1 MDPTTVRGPIM
12 AEALRNWSNFS
23 GETSAGSPPFWSNF
37 SGETSAG
44 PPPFGPDDLHP
55 STLVASTFLLVAVFL
70 VGTVGNTVIF
80 LSAFQSWG
88 KKLRTGFDLLIFD
101 LTVCDFLAC
110 AVVTPALGV
119 CLFRDPAP
127 HLAAPFCRAL
137 VFLSTAATFMSL
149 ATLVAIALHRLT
161 MVKSQAKR
169 PISWRGAVL
178 VLAGLWTIS
187 LTSAS
192 LVTLHGR
199 STWDLHAP
207 AGCLPFLGY
216 NHINNVMVCF
226 TAPVFCIS
234 FLIVCVSYGFIA
246 DAVRHQANRKAS
258 VAFSAKGV
266 PADGAVHPADEAAQ
280 FADGAVHLADGAVH
294 LANGAVHLA
303 DGATHAADGALLPA
317 DGTVNTADGAANPA
331 DGTVYYAD
339 GAVHALSRGSTPS
352 PQPNALSPRADP
364 AQGSPAGSLPVPV
377 VLEKES
383 KAMKLCFFMTVSV
396 LCCWGPLVICQ
407 LTEYLSG
414 PSADLFQ
421 VKVCSMALLLTNSSL
436 NPYIY
441 PRNSGK
447 LRVRITRF
455 LGSLYPYQRTTRLEA
470 LGDGD
475 LELNRN
481 KSSHQDAMGTGA
493 AAEPSRVDRAVGPSY
508 THGRSQR
515 TPCGARLAGRLRP
528 TWEISTDFKRSIS
541 KSRRDSYIV
550 PSESRVDGPTLV

>member
-1 MDPTTVRGPIM
+1 MDPEAAQTTVRGPLM
-12 AEALRNWSNFS
+12 PGALRNWSANAS
-23 GETSAGSPPFWSNF
+23 DDISSSSLPY
-37 SGETSAG
+37 
-44 PPPFGPDDLHP
+44 GPDDLHP

-101 LTVCDFLAC
+101 LTVCDFIAC
-110 AVVTPALGV
+110 AVVTPAFTV

-127 HLAAPFCRAL
+127 SLAKPFCN
-137 VFLSTAATFMSL
+137 VFVFFSTTCTFMSL
-149 ATLVAIALHRLT
+149 STLVAIALHRLT

-192 LVTLHGR
+192 LVTLYGR
-199 STWDLHAP
+199 SMWDVHSP
-207 AGCLPFLGY
+207 SGCLPFLGY
-216 NHINNVMVCF
+216 NDINNVMVCF

-266 PADGAVHPADEAAQ
+266 PTDGAVHPVDGAVHPAADEAEHPM
-280 FADGAVHLADGAVH
+280 DV
-294 LANGAVHLA
+294 
-303 DGATHAADGALLPA
+303 
-317 DGTVNTADGAANPA
+317 
-331 DGTVYYAD
+331 
-339 GAVHALSRGSTPS
+339 AVHAASRNSSPS
-352 PQPNALSPRADP
+352 PQLNAHSPRADQVQ
-364 AQGSPAGSLPVPV
+364 ASPANSIPVPV

-407 LTEYLSG
+407 FIEYLSG
-414 PSADLFQ
+414 PTADLFQ
-421 VKVCSMALLLTNSSL
+421 VKVCGMALLLTNSSL

-447 LRVRITRF
+447 LRAKITRF
-455 LGSLYPYQRTTRLEA
+455 LSSLYPYQRTTRLEA
-470 LGDGD
+470 IGDGD

-481 KSSHQDAMGTGA
+481 KSSHQDRMGMDDA
-493 AAEPSRVDRAVGPSY
+493 PEPSRVDRAVGPSY

-515 TPCGARLAGRLRP
+515 TPCGARLTGRLRP
-528 TWEISTDFKRSIS
+528 RWEISTDLKRSIS

-550 PSESRVDGPTLV
+550 PTDSRADGPTQLG

>member
-1 MDPTTVRGPIM
+1 MDPGAAQTTAQVPMTTVGGPIM
-12 AEALRNWSNFS
+12 SGSLRNWSANSS
-23 GETSAGSPPFWSNF
+23 GEIPSGSLVL
-37 SGETSAG
+37 
-44 PPPFGPDDLHP
+44 GPDDLHP
-55 STLVASTFLLVAVFL
+55 SALVVSTFLLVAVFL

-110 AVVTPALGV
+110 AVVTPAFTV
-119 CLFRDPAP
+119 SLFRDPAP
-127 HLAAPFCRAL
+127 GLAESVCHVF
-137 VFLSTAATFMSL
+137 VFLSTACTFMSL
-149 ATLVAIALHRLT
+149 STLVAIALHRLT

-178 VLAGLWTIS
+178 VLAGLWAIS

-192 LVTLHGR
+192 LVTLYGR
-199 STWDLHAP
+199 SEWHAHSP
-207 AGCLPFLGY
+207 SGCLPFLGY

-258 VAFSAKGV
+258 VAFSAKCV
-266 PADGAVHPADEAAQ
+266 PADGAVHPM
-280 FADGAVHLADGAVH
+280 DGAVHPVDGAVH
-294 LANGAVHLA
+294 PM
-303 DGATHAADGALLPA
+303 DGAMHPMDDAMHPM
-317 DGTVNTADGAANPA
+317 
-331 DGTVYYAD
+331 D
-339 GAVHALSRGSTPS
+339 GAVHPMDDAMHPIDGAVNPMDGAVHPMDGASRNSSPS
-352 PQPNALSPRADP
+352 AHLNSPRADP
-364 AQGSPAGSLPVPV
+364 VHGSPVASVPVPV

-407 LTEYLSG
+407 FIEYLSG
-414 PSADLFQ
+414 PSAGLFQ

-447 LRVRITRF
+447 LRAKITRF
-455 LGSLYPYQRTTRLEA
+455 LSSLCPYQRTTRLEV

-481 KSSHQDAMGTGA
+481 KSSHQDPMYMDATPN
-493 AAEPSRVDRAVGPSY
+493 PSRVDRAVGPSY

-515 TPCGARLAGRLRP
+515 TPCGARRPGRLRP
-528 TWEISTDFKRSIS
+528 TWEISTDLRRSIS
-541 KSRRDSYIV
+541 KSRKDSYIV
-550 PSESRVDGPTLV
+550 PTDSRADGPTALV